1 MQQYDRNYRK
11 VKEEADGYRREV
23 ERLKELGTGR
33 TAGTG
38 GTGGKGSMISNQSN
52 GRSTGSKGVSLESI
66 DLS

>member
-38 GTGGKGSMISNQSN
+38 GKGSMISNQSN

>member
-1 MQQYDRNYRK
+1 MQQYERNYRK

-23 ERLKELGTGR
+23 DRLKELGTGR
-33 TAGTG
+33 TAGT